1 MPVVNNVVVC
11 GIFLNFDLLLCQQC
25 TVRTLRVDPDKTESR
40 HHGYTFISFEQIGPN
55 TCFDD
60 CIRRP
65 RCLSF
70 NYNRIN
76 RHCEINE
83 GNREA
88 DVVEGNNYVYVNIE
102 QYKKVRIYD
111 PCSTGVFCLVGEI
124 CNTMKN
130 GTGHCAKDTSPTQ
143 PVTDCSRLHKEMPSG
158 KYTIRLNQV
167 QIINVYCDMD
177 TDGGGWTVFQRRRDG
192 VTNFYRGWNDYE
204 SGFGDPENEFWLGK
218 SFVNNFC
225 PVYFKFVI
233 FNKVICSPYIMNI
246 LTHSVVY
253 LRSTLHVSYVKFT
266 FINIL
271 LGNRNIHALT
281 SQRRCQLRIDLEDFT
296 GNTRYAIYS
305 TFSIDDAD
313 SKYKLTIGS
322 YTGTAGDSMKDSNNT
337 LNGVMFSTTDQDNDE
352 RSKNCV
358 RDSKKGPWWHRSCSY
373 SNLNGQYKS
382 EGRKGGTT
390 IHWITWHGR
399 IALKASEMKIRPSFE

>member
-1 MPVVNNVVVC
+1 MKHVMPVVNYVVVC
-11 GIFLNFDLLLCQQC
+11 GIFLNFDLLFCQQC

-70 NYNRIN
+70 NYDRIN

-158 KYTIRLNQV
+158 TYTIRLNQV

-177 TDGGGWTVFQRRRDG
+177 TDGGGWTVFQRRLDG
-192 VTNFYRGWNDYE
+192 VTDFYRGWNDYE
-204 SGFGDPENEFWLGK
+204 SGFGNPENEFWLG
-218 SFVNNFC
+218 N
-225 PVYFKFVI
+225 
-233 FNKVICSPYIMNI
+233 
-246 LTHSVVY
+246 
-253 LRSTLHVSYVKFT
+253 
-266 FINIL
+266 
-271 LGNRNIHALT
+271 
-281 SQRRCQLRIDLEDFT
+281 
-296 GNTRYAIYS
+296 
-305 TFSIDDAD
+305 
-313 SKYKLTIGS
+313 
-322 YTGTAGDSMKDSNNT
+322 SMKDSNKN
-337 LNGVMFSTTDQDNDE
+337 LNGMMFSTTDQDNDI
-352 RSKNCV
+352 NDDHCA
-358 RDSKKGPWWHRSCSY
+358 RDLRKGPWWHRSCSY

-382 EGRKGGTT
+382 EGIRGGTT